1 MVKERNL
8 SIELLKF
15 IAVIIVANS
24 HMELL
29 YGNYGF
35 LASGGAIGDSLFFFA
50 SGFTLF
56 LGRGGNF
63 VNWYKRRISR
73 IYPSIFAWA
82 FLAAIIGFKTFD
94 IVEIVLGGGCWFVTC
109 IMLYYIFLYFVKKH
123 AEFRPAYP
131 FCIACAIVLI
141 WYFYEDKSTFFMY
154 GYTYFRWGHFFL
166 FMLLGAYI
174 GNNTIPV
181 KLRPKTDVF
190 LFFASL
196 CVFYG
201 MFICGTVFRIQII
214 NNIQILSLLPLMG
227 VSFYLYKICCCE
239 RIKLLMTTK
248 IGLCMRFVAGLCL
261 EAILVQPFLF
271 TDKMN
276 FLFPLNIPIMF
287 VYIIV
292 VAYITRMLGRIFLQV
307 FQKEDFCM
315 KEVIKLID

>member
-1 MVKERNL
+1 MRKERNL

-29 YGNYGF
+29 YGDYGF

-109 IMLYYIFLYFVKKH
+109 IMLYYIVLYFVRKH
-123 AEFRPAYP
+123 AEYKPVYP
-131 FCIACAIVLI
+131 FMITCIIIFI
-141 WYFYEDKSTFFMY
+141 WYLLEDKSTFFMY

-174 GNNTIPV
+174 GNNTIQV
-181 KLRPKTDVF
+181 KLCPLADILKF
-190 LFFASL
+190 LVSL
-196 CVFYG
+196 CLFYA
-201 MFICGTVFRIQII
+201 MFISGTVFRIQFI

-287 VYIIV
+287 VYIFVI
-292 VAYITRMLGRIFLQV
+292 AYITRMLGRIFLQV